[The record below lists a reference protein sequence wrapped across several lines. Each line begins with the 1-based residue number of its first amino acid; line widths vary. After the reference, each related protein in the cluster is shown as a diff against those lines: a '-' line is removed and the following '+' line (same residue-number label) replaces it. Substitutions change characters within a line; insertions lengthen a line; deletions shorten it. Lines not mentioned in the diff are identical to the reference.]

1 MPKGSNY
8 EIKTTI
14 AIDGEKAF
22 KAAMDDV
29 NRSMRVS
36 DSELKKLQASFDA
49 GGSEMDYF
57 TGRARV
63 LNREHEQQQAKVK
76 ALQKAV
82 AEAAEMYGYAS
93 AQVQGYKIQLN
104 NAEAKQIALAKAA
117 QEANRDLEALG
128 RDSNKIGRQI
138 ERGIGDAAEDAGEK
152 LDSMFERVQK
162 DVNALKTSVG
172 FQVATEV
179 GGFIVN
185 AVQGVTG
192 FVEENEELNRQLAI
206 TEYNISKYDFDWM
219 TTLGLVSR
227 ATAITGNQEGALE
240 AINNLVSTQVTNEE
254 LINAALEGIL
264 GVFITT
270 GGALSLESLAEDARA
285 SVVNKEATGTYA
297 EVLKEL
303 IQGVVIDD
311 VNKALQATKSAE
323 EALEI
328 VTAYLTEAG
337 FQTTTKSFEEQNKA
351 YIEAATK
358 RSELALK
365 WAALAEE
372 LTPII
377 TATIDGTIEVVDGL
391 TEITKKIKESEF
403 AKSISETLAVE
414 KAMEAE
420 AEKAIAAAKK
430 MREENIAS
438 EEEIVQAE
446 KYAETQKQGAEGFKR
461 FNRLNVFQENT
472 DWFFSPDSFVDW
484 FKNLFSS
491 AGAETLPEG
500 TADPGEAG
508 FQTMQE
514 YVKGMQ
520 DAANAEVTAAQAA
533 VATTIAQMNA
543 EEQMQAAFT
552 AGKNAMIKFGNGIAE
567 GAGIPISNVKTMI
580 NQINAMLAGMAS
592 PAYGLG
598 WGGITGGNIA
608 LYMDGQKVGG
618 LVAGGVSRTIGRK
631 VETKMTMK

>member
-1 MPKGSNY
+1 MPKNSNY

-14 AIDGEKAF
+14 AVDGEKAF

-49 GGSEMDYF
+49 GGSEMDYY

-63 LNREHEQQQAKVK
+63 LNQQHEQQKAKVT

-82 AEAAEMYGYAS
+82 EEAAEMYGYAS
-93 AQVQGYKIQLN
+93 KQVQGYKIQLN
-104 NAEAKQIALAKAA
+104 NAEIKEIQLAKAA
-117 QEANRDLEALG
+117 KEANRDLESFG

-138 ERGIGDAAEDAGEK
+138 ERGIGDAAEDTADK
-152 LDSMFERVQK
+152 LDGMFSKVQK
-162 DVNALKTSVG
+162 DVNALKTSVA

-297 EVLKEL
+297 EVLEEL
-303 IQGVVIDD
+303 IQDVVIED

-351 YIEAATK
+351 YIDAATK
-358 RSELALK
+358 RSDLALK
-365 WAALAEE
+365 WASLAET
-372 LTPII
+372 LTPTVSGAIDA
-377 TATIDGTIEVVDGL
+377 TAEVVDGL
-391 TEITKKIKESEF
+391 NEIARMLLDAEF
-403 AKSISETLAVE
+403 AKRQLKEYDPQF
-414 KAMEAE
+414 AE
-420 AEKAIAAAKK
+420 AL
-430 MREENIAS
+430 
-438 EEEIVQAE
+438 
-446 KYAETQKQGAEGFKR
+446 EGGELDTWSGTWDYFIKH
-461 FNRLNVFQENT
+461 LI
-472 DWFFSPDSFVDW
+472 P
-484 FKNLFSS
+484 S
-491 AGAETLPEG
+491 AGAETLPG
-500 TADPGEAG
+500 GDANEAG

-520 DAANAEVTAAQAA
+520 DATNAEVSAAQAA
-533 VATTIAQMNA
+533 VATTIAQMQT
-543 EEQMQAAFT
+543 EEQLQAAFT
-552 AGKNAMIKFGNGIAE
+552 AGKNAMIEFGDGIAE
-567 GAGIPISNVKTMI
+567 GASTPISNVQTMV
-580 NQINAMLAGMAS
+580 NQINAILAGIQT
-592 PAYGLG
+592 PAFGLG
-598 WGGITGGNIA
+598 WSGISGGNIY
-608 LYMDGQKVGG
+608 LYNAQRNNARNVSKMIGS
-618 LVAGGVSRTIGRK
+618 GVISTTLSK
-631 VETKMTMK
+631 K